1 MIAWNKLKCQI
12 GIALVYGLCHF
23 IFCRRSSGLK
33 LEF

>member
-12 GIALVYGLCHF
+12 GIALVYGILY
-23 IFCRRSSGLK
+23 SVDASGLK